1 MLDDT
6 IHKHLDQMDAL
17 KEQIDKEV
25 DEVLAKI
32 DIDELIDDPEG
43 YLLGV
48 VEAVKEDIVDKFAE
62 KAVSLGEEV
71 AKAIEKKDEIIV
83 DESSNPEKNK
93 ELLDD
98 KSRS

>member
-1 MLDDT
+1 MLDNT

-25 DEVLAKI
+25 DDVLAKI

-62 KAVSLGEEV
+62 KAVKLGEQFG
-71 AKAIEKKDEIIV
+71 KAINSKDEIVI
-83 DESSNPEKNK
+83 DESTNPRKNK
-93 ELLDD
+93 ELVDD
-98 KSRS
+98 KG